1 MEFLASAV
9 NRAYD
14 LCKMIAQIYNTLLR
28 RLGRYSFRSACL
40 LMLVSLLLLAEAGCV
55 AAPVVAAGAALE
67 AASSAV
73 STGTDVYRLGKL
85 DTAVLASYDDSR
97 AAVRQAAANFRLK
110 IVRDEQEGKH
120 TNIWNFRLA
129 DDYKETVDVR
139 IEQRSGMLCL
149 LRVDVGWFGSQPT
162 AQLIIDKIRSHLP
175 STALPIGHS

>member
-1 MEFLASAV
+1 MKFLAAAV

-14 LCKMIAQIYNTLLR
+14 LRKMDRQIDKALIGP
-28 RLGRYSFRSACL
+28 LGKYAVRCYCL
-40 LMLVSLLLLAEAGCV
+40 LMLMLLPLVAGGCV

-85 DTAVLASYDDSR
+85 DTAVMASYDDSR
-97 AAVRQAAANFRLK
+97 EAVRQAAANFRLK

-120 TNIWNFRLA
+120 SNIWNFRLA
-129 DDYKETVDVR
+129 DDLKETVDVR

-149 LRVDVGWFGSQPT
+149 IRVDVGWFGSQPT
-162 AQLIIDKIRSHLP
+162 AQLILDKIRGHLP
-175 STALPIGHS
+175 STAMLIGHT